1 MIKKRDIGNNIKEV
15 VMHNLGMSDKEFE
28 TEFLVPKEEYNI
40 SKIDDVA
47 TILKNAG
54 NLGQKITIVGDYDV
68 DGISASSIL
77 SLVFKKFGW
86 NYSVRLPK
94 RFSEGYGLS
103 NDIIDEIDSGV
114 LITVDNGI
122 TAIDAIKKAKDKGNL
137 L

>member
-68 DGISASSIL
+68 DGTTAV
-77 SLVFKKFGW
+77 SLV
-86 NYSVRLPK
+86 YSFLRK
-94 RFSEGYGLS
+94 
-103 NDIIDEIDSGV
+103 
-114 LITVDNGI
+114 ITVN
-122 TAIDAIKKAKDKGNL
+122 IDFYIPDRYDEG
-137 L
+137 